1 MHLKTA
7 MATVAVA
14 ATAATG
20 GALAYDQ
27 FAPSDSPSR
36 PQAAAAPAT
45 PDANRPVSDETSTA
59 RQVYDG
65 ATKSIAYIS
74 VAGQQGQGA
83 GSGFVVSEDGLI
95 ITNAHVVS
103 GARQIGVKLGTDG
116 DTKQAQLVAADV
128 SNDLALLKVDA
139 SGLTPLS
146 LGGEANVG
154 DATFAIGSPFGLDQ
168 TLTTGIVSALN
179 RQIQAPNGATIS
191 GVIQTDAAIN
201 PGNSGG
207 PLLDDEGRVIGVNSQ
222 IASAGGGNVGIGFAV
237 PAATVQQ
244 FLDRAKSGDAGDV
257 QQQEQPQQ
265 QDPYG
270 QQQQSPYGQESSPG
284 NGYGQEPEPESSNP
298 LEDLFS

>member
-1 MHLKTA
+1 MHPKTA
-7 MATVAVA
+7 LATVAVA
-14 ATAATG
+14 ATAAVG
-20 GALAYDQ
+20 GAVAFDQ
-27 FAPSDSPSR
+27 LSPSDPSR
-36 PQAAAAPAT
+36 PQAAAPAT
-45 PDANRPVSDETSTA
+45 AGANRPVSDETSTA

-65 ATKSIAYIS
+65 ATQSIAYIS

-103 GARQIGVKLGTDG
+103 GAMQIGVKLGTDG
-116 DTKQAQLVAADV
+116 DTKPAQLVAADV
-128 SNDLALLKVDA
+128 SNDLALIKVDA

-207 PLLDDEGRVIGVNSQ
+207 PLLDGEGRVIGVNSQ

-284 NGYGQEPEPESSNP
+284 NGYGQEPAPEPESSNP
-298 LEDLFS
+298 LEELFS